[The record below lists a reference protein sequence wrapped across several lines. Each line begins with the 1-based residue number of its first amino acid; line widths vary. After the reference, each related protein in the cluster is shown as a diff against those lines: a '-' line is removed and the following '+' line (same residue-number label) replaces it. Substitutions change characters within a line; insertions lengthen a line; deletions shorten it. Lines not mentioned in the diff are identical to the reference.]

1 MFAGLSMTQRLG
13 RLSEIADALTHWAL
27 PEQERQHLCVT
38 MHHGHFEGAH
48 KQKGDRALCAR
59 CLARGDSHEETV
71 VHAVHECPEAAE
83 VWAGVARAWEATT
96 SEPLDVSNPILTVL
110 GLRPKPGPETP
121 TQARQRFEA
130 REPAWRL
137 LHSVALLK
145 LHQARN
151 RVHMAYHDPK
161 GSREARRARPRDI
174 LRAIRL
180 RVTQRV
186 QYERSKATHAAR
198 CEPRAAPRQR
208 AWHRFNEHWLATG
221 IATLTKGGLR
231 LNLLSASPPTPPV
244 TPGTISIR
252 VAASLLPANGQR
264 PPASAWAVEVLK
276 VAHDGT
282 QTTRLTARGA
292 IAVTATHGARGQPCL
307 AAKHTTQVARQAAA
321 RQALLCAEHLS
332 SCALHRPDLC
342 EPIVVTLPNAT
353 TARDLSPSRPA
364 RKSAHRN
371 VARNNFRRLQRINS
385 QDERFSL
392 RVEGS
397 GAPERLQLAA
407 DRAARSGDLQTTVE
421 YASGARHTIR
431 LWSELRVWD
440 PGD

>member
-1 MFAGLSMTQRLG
+1 MRAEGRPTPKGLAPFQ
-13 RLSEIADALTHWAL
+13 
-27 PEQERQHLCVT
+27 
-38 MHHGHFEGAH
+38 
-48 KQKGDRALCAR
+48 RAL
-59 CLARGDSHEETV
+59 G
-71 VHAVHECPEAAE
+71 
-83 VWAGVARAWEATT
+83 
-96 SEPLDVSNPILTVL
+96 
-110 GLRPKPGPETP
+110 
-121 TQARQRFEA
+121 
-130 REPAWRL
+130 
-137 LHSVALLK
+137 
-145 LHQARN
+145 
-151 RVHMAYHDPK
+151 
-161 GSREARRARPRDI
+161 
-174 LRAIRL
+174 
-180 RVTQRV
+180 
-186 QYERSKATHAAR
+186 
-198 CEPRAAPRQR
+198 
-208 AWHRFNEHWLATG
+208 LATG

-321 RQALLCAEHLS
+321 QQALLCAEHLS

-371 VARNNFRRLQRINS
+371 VASNNFRRLQRINS
-385 QDERFSL
+385 QDRRVSL

-397 GAPERLQLAA
+397 GVPERLQLAA
-407 DRAARSGDLQTTVE
+407 DRAARSGDLRTTVE